1 MTWCDKRKRR
11 VILAM
16 LAAGVV
22 FSAGHIS
29 GTDAYAEEL
38 GVDTVQQETA
48 SDAADSTADET
59 VSDTLGSTGDETA
72 SDTLGSTGDETAA
85 DVLGGT
91 AGETASD
98 STADET
104 ASDASGSTAD
114 ATASD
119 TLGSTA
125 SDAGKDTA
133 QDVSE
138 EEVRNGWYEVD
149 GATYYYVDDEPVR
162 DTIMEVDGVLYGF
175 QTSRKLYTNTT
186 FSLKSVEDN
195 VVRIYRAGA
204 NGVLYASQWYKTLD
218 STGRNL
224 WYYYTENGSA
234 ATGMTAANITDTRRS
249 RERIITLIHIPGS

>member
-1 MTWCDKRKRR
+1 
-11 VILAM
+11 M

-98 STADET
+98 SIADET
-104 ASDASGSTAD
+104 ASDTSGSTGD
-114 ATASD
+114 ETASD
-119 TLGSTA
+119 TLGSTT

-133 QDVSE
+133 LDVSE

-149 GATYYYVDDEPVR
+149 GATIIMWMMSRSGIRSWRWTECCMPPSGIMHWIPR
-162 DTIMEVDGVLYGF
+162 AEISGITIPKTDPFSGMHGI
-175 QTSRKLYTNTT
+175 SRW
-186 FSLKSVEDN
+186 
-195 VVRIYRAGA
+195 R
-204 NGVLYASQWYKTLD
+204 
-218 STGRNL
+218 
-224 WYYYTENGSA
+224 TELRPGSI
-234 ATGMTAANITDTRRS
+234 TGMTAANITDTRRS